1 MGTWSRCRV
10 DQALAVGALRGARDP
25 DAEPAAP
32 LPQGEKGEG
41 QSNRPGWEFLVI
53 RLERALLK
61 KEPGR
66 CRSRTERFA
75 KADRGITEAEVTTN
89 VYRLILG

>member
-1 MGTWSRCRV
+1 MTT
-10 DQALAVGALRGARDP
+10 P
-25 DAEPAAP
+25 DAPTTATGFERCIRWNIYGTVAAEEEDGIFDIETLQAP
-32 LPQGEKGEG
+32 KGT
-41 QSNRPGWEFLVI
+41 
-53 RLERALLK
+53 LLK